1 MQDLDAYPTRQIVSV
16 QKKEIGLG
24 FNPRSAIYSHHKV
37 YRSYDCLIRKFK
49 KYMYKNAE
57 IEVTMT
63 REELDNIRMKAEQ
76 GDAEAQF
83 ELGEYYYESTFGDE
97 TDIPYE
103 VASSEAVK
111 WFQKAAE
118 QGMAVAQFRL
128 GNCYGQAIG
137 VKCSEEESFK
147 WFRMAADKGLAIAQR
162 AVALHFSLA
171 QKDYQEAAKWYRLAA
186 DQGDEFSINELAYYY
201 RNEIGVVKD
210 EEQAAMLYSKLQEL
224 RQINELKG

>member
-1 MQDLDAYPTRQIVSV
+1 
-16 QKKEIGLG
+16 
-24 FNPRSAIYSHHKV
+24 
-37 YRSYDCLIRKFK
+37 
-49 KYMYKNAE
+49 MYKNAE
-57 IEVTMT
+57 TEVTMT
-63 REELDNIRMKAEQ
+63 RVELDNIRMKAEQ

-83 ELGEYYYESTFGDE
+83 ELGEYYYESIFGDE

-118 QGMAVAQFRL
+118 QGMAAAQFRL

-137 VKCSEEESFK
+137 VKCNEEESYK

-201 RNEIGVVKD
+201 RNGIGVEKD
-210 EEQAAMLYSKLQEL
+210 EEQAAMLYGKLQEL

>member
-1 MQDLDAYPTRQIVSV
+1 
-16 QKKEIGLG
+16 
-24 FNPRSAIYSHHKV
+24 
-37 YRSYDCLIRKFK
+37 
-49 KYMYKNAE
+49 MYKNAE
-57 IEVTMT
+57 TEVTMT

-76 GDAEAQF
+76 GDPKAQF

-103 VASSEAVK
+103 VSSSEAVK

-137 VKCSEEESFK
+137 VKCSEEESYK

-162 AVALHFSLA
+162 AVAFHFSLA

-186 DQGDEFSINELAYYY
+186 DQDDGFSINELAYYY
-201 RNEIGVVKD
+201 RNGIGVGKD